1 MSEPDQIATRDT
13 FWEENA
19 ERLARRVLAIASR
32 LDIDRL
38 RSLLELDGDEVD
50 PDQILSAT
58 RTVLLNRLPK
68 DLPLVFPR

>member
-32 LDIDRL
+32 LDLEEL
-38 RSLLELDGDEVD
+38 RILLAMDGDEVE
-50 PDQILSAT
+50 PLQMLSET
-58 RTVLLNRLPK
+58 RAMLLNLLPK